1 MALIVFEEVALDTL
15 STNEV
20 INALS
25 ALFTMEVLAVVTL
38 ILANFVIARLASL
51 LLERQVGREDKDST
65 NESSH
70 DPKAA
75 QVFHSNI

>member
-1 MALIVFEEVALDTL
+1 MALVVFEEVALDTL
-15 STNEV
+15 STNKV
-20 INALS
+20 IDTLG

-38 ILANFVIARLASL
+38 VLANFVIARLASL
-51 LLERQVGREDKDST
+51 LLEGEVGREDENST